1 MKRFWILLAIAALML
16 ISMASCNSDEEVT
29 IGEDEV
35 AQMLS
40 TAVPIHLT
48 EAQKK
53 MRDNNNEFAWHLF
66 QTILKTNDNDGS
78 NVLSPLSVTYLLG
91 MMDAGAAGSTRE
103 EISAVLGF
111 GDDVMAANE
120 YCKTM
125 LDGAAG
131 VDPAATVKIANCIDV
146 NSALG
151 FSLLQQYVDDMKHY
165 YNAQIEALDFTKGGT
180 LDIINKWCKDN
191 TDGMIPSI
199 LNELNPSAAM
209 YMLNAIYFKADWTAK
224 FNKKFTRKMDFT
236 LTNGT
241 TVKRELMHI
250 KALTL
255 YGQDDTCSV
264 LRLPFGSGAYSMYVL
279 MPAEGM
285 TTTDLI
291 QGMTIQD
298 LNKHLDNI
306 FKAEVDILLPKFETS
321 SNTEL
326 INTLTDMGITS
337 AFDPYRADFSN
348 MANAGLCVSKML
360 QKAKIEVNE
369 DGAKAAAVTLSG
381 FVLTCYEPTP
391 QVDFHA
397 TRPFLYLIREESTQ
411 SIFFIGTYC
420 GES

>member
-1 MKRFWILLAIAALML
+1 MLL
-16 ISMASCNSDEEVT
+16 SMASCNSDEEVSP
-29 IGEDEV
+29 IEDGV

-40 TAVPIHLT
+40 TADPIRLT
-48 EAQKK
+48 DAQKQ
-53 MRDNNNEFAWHLF
+53 MRDNNNAFAWQLF
-66 QTILKTNDNDGS
+66 KTVQKTNGHDGS
-78 NVLSPLSVTYLLG
+78 CVLSPMSVTYLLG
-91 MMDAGAAGSTRE
+91 MMDDGAAGSTRD
-103 EISAVLGF
+103 EITTVLGF
-111 GDDVMAANE
+111 GDDVTAVNE

-125 LDGAAG
+125 LDGAAI

-146 NSALG
+146 NSG
-151 FSLLQQYVDDMKHY
+151 MGISLLKQYVDEMKHY
-165 YNAQIEALDFTKGGT
+165 YNAQIEALDFTKSST

-191 TDGMIPSI
+191 TNGMIPSI
-199 LNELNPSAAM
+199 LDELNSSAAM
-209 YMLNAIYFKADWTAK
+209 CMLNAIYFKADWTAQ
-224 FNKKFTRKMDFT
+224 FNKKSTRKMDFA

-241 TVKRELMHI
+241 AVKRDLMHI

-255 YGQDDTCSV
+255 YGKDDYCSV
-264 LRLPFGSGAYSMYVL
+264 LRLPYGNGAYSMYVL

-291 QGMTIQD
+291 QDMTIQD
-298 LNKHLDNI
+298 LNYHLDNI

-321 SNTEL
+321 SDTEL
-326 INTLTDMGITS
+326 IKTLTAMGITS
-337 AFDPYRADFSN
+337 AFDPNRADFSN

-369 DGAKAAAVTLSG
+369 DGAEAAAVTIGLVFTSI
-381 FVLTCYEPTP
+381 EATP
-391 QVDFHA
+391 RVDFHA

>member
-1 MKRFWILLAIAALML
+1 
-16 ISMASCNSDEEVT
+16 MASCNSDEEVN

-35 AQMLS
+35 VQMLI
-40 TAVPIHLT
+40 TADPIRLT
-48 EAQKK
+48 EAQKQ
-53 MRDNNNEFAWHLF
+53 MRDNNNEFAWQLF
-66 QTILKTNDNDGS
+66 QTVQKKNDNDS
-78 NVLSPLSVTYLLG
+78 SSVLSPLSVTYLLG
-91 MMDAGAAGSTRE
+91 MMDAGAAGSTRK
-103 EISAVLGF
+103 EISTVLGF
-111 GDDVMAANE
+111 GDDVTAVNE

-151 FSLLQQYVDDMKHY
+151 FSLLKQYVDDMKHY

-199 LNELNPSAAM
+199 LDELNPSSAM

-337 AFDPYRADFSN
+337 AFDPHRADFSN
-348 MANAGLCVSKML
+348 MANAGLCVSQML

-369 DGAKAAAVTLSG
+369 DGAKAAAVTISG
-381 FVLTCYEPTP
+381 FLYTSYEPTP
-391 QVDFHA
+391 RVDFHV

-420 GES
+420 GER